1 MRDTLNPALPAVR
14 TPLPELHPPAPDPP
28 PAGPAPA
35 PRRSR
40 APMVERIACWS
51 ARHRI
56 AVVVGWLVLAGT
68 ALLAGQLLGTQSQ
81 QQYDP
86 GQAGQAEQMLHQL
99 NVVSPPQESV
109 LIQARGSSAGDTSA
123 HSPQLRAAVADVAGA
138 LARLPHAARDIRSPL
153 SPGGQALV
161 SADGRTALVT
171 CSVAAPH
178 ASADTTVRVD
188 QAAVARVQAAHP
200 GLTVSEAGDAS
211 TDQAANTLMG
221 KDFHKAELTSVPI
234 TLILL
239 LAVFGALI
247 AAGIPVLLAG
257 SAVVVAVSL
266 LAVPSRWLPIGS
278 STSEVVLIIGMA
290 VGVDYSLFYL
300 RREREERAAG
310 ASFPDALATAAHTS
324 GRAIVVSGLTV
335 MVSLAGL
342 LPTGIQFFT
351 GIAVGTIMVVGVA
364 VVGSL
369 TFLPALLSLLGPWA
383 DRGRI
388 PFVGR
393 HRTQAR
399 PSRLW
404 AALVRRVVHRPLLWG
419 GAAALALLA
428 VAAPALGM
436 RTGTPAIDLPAK
448 LPVVQTLDQIQRA
461 FPGRPAPAQVVVMG
475 GDVSGP
481 RMRAA
486 VASLQSRASAHGVIH
501 RPVTAQVVGGGRG
514 LVISVPL
521 AGDGTDSASR
531 RALLDLRD
539 QILPATVGTVHG
551 ASYAVTG
558 NTASGYDFN
567 SALRSRTPIVFAVVA
582 GLALLLLMVA
592 FRSLAIPLISIGLNL
607 PSVGAAYGLITLI
620 FQDGHLQGPLGFTSF
635 GGIIPWVPLFM
646 FVFLF
651 GLSMDYH
658 VFILSRIRELR
669 AGGRSHSEA
678 VVGGVSA
685 CSGVVTSAAV
695 IMVAIFSIFATL
707 SLIELKMIGVGL
719 ASAVLIDATIVRGV
733 LVPAALALLGE
744 RSWYFPRWLEWL
756 PGVRLEPSGPQPL
769 ARAPPPPPRRPPAP
783 PPPARPRRHAPPT
796 RPPGGCQGYSWLV
809 SEPGPGRARPEGP
822 PIHPAPALAS
832 GPPAA
837 ALPAG
842 PAPPAAAVPEPDP
855 RVPRPAAGEELPA
868 APVPEPSAVAVV
880 PGTDPGPSAAEVR
893 TDPP

>member
-1 MRDTLNPALPAVR
+1 MRDTLNPALPEVR
-14 TPLPELHPPAPDPP
+14 TPLPDTRRGASQAPG
-28 PAGPAPA
+28 AAPA
-35 PRRSR
+35 PRPRRPR

-56 AVVVGWLVLAGT
+56 AVIVGWLVLAGT

-86 GQAGQAEQMLHQL
+86 GQAGRAEQMLHQL
-99 NVVSPPQESV
+99 NVVSPPQETV
-109 LIQARGSSAGDTSA
+109 LVQARGSSPADTYA
-123 HSPQLRAAVADVAGA
+123 RSPQMRQAVADVARA
-138 LARLPHAARDIRSPL
+138 LQGMPGAARDIRSPL
-153 SPGGQALV
+153 SPGGQAQV
-161 SADGRTALVT
+161 SADGRAALVT
-171 CSVAAPH
+171 FDVAGPH
-178 ASADTTVRVD
+178 AKADTTVSRD
-188 QAAVARVQAAHP
+188 LAAVARVQAAHP
-200 GLTVSEAGDAS
+200 GLIVSEAGDAS
-211 TDQAANTLMG
+211 TDQAANTMMG

-257 SAVVVAVSL
+257 SAVMVAVSL

-310 ASFPDALATAAHTS
+310 ASFPAALATAAHTS

-342 LPTGIQFFT
+342 LLTGIDLFT

-364 VVGSL
+364 VAGSL
-369 TFLPALLSLLGPWA
+369 TLLPALLSLLGPWA

-388 PFVGR
+388 PFLGR

-404 AALVRRVVHRPLLWG
+404 AALVRRVVRRPLLWG

-428 VAAPALGM
+428 LAAPALGM

-448 LPVVQTLDQIQRA
+448 LPVVQTLDRIQGA
-461 FPGRPAPAQVVVMG
+461 FPGRPGPAQVVVMG

-486 VASLQSRASAHGVIH
+486 VTALQARASAHGVIR
-501 RPVTAQVVGGGRG
+501 RPVTAEVVGQGRG

-521 AGDGTDSASR
+521 AGDGRDSVSR
-531 RALLDLRD
+531 HALLDLRD
-539 QILPATVGTVHG
+539 QILPATVGTVPG

-567 SALRSRTPIVFAVVA
+567 AALHSRTPIVFAVVA

-607 PSVGAAYGLITLI
+607 LSVGAAYGLITLI

-669 AGGRSHSEA
+669 SRGRTHEQA
-678 VVGGVSA
+678 VIGGVAA

-695 IMVAIFSIFATL
+695 IMVAVFSIFATL

-719 ASAVLIDATIVRGV
+719 ASAVLIDATIVRGI

-756 PGVRLEPSGPQPL
+756 PGWRLE
-769 ARAPPPPPRRPPAP
+769 AP
-783 PPPARPRRHAPPT
+783 
-796 RPPGGCQGYSWLV
+796 G
-809 SEPGPGRARPEGP
+809 
-822 PIHPAPALAS
+822 APAALVPAGAAAAQLPASAAASVPGVSVLAS
-832 GPPAA
+832 GPSPHAA
-837 ALPAG
+837 PSAE
-842 PAPPAAAVPEPDP
+842 PPARREPE
-855 RVPRPAAGEELPA
+855 VVLAGERTGSRE
-868 APVPEPSAVAVV
+868 
-880 PGTDPGPSAAEVR
+880 GTA
-893 TDPP
+893 